1 MCRFCLKKRYKRRER
16 FCRYIGGD
24 WTFTYLLGRKKKI
37 FMKLTLIWQSE
48 KLDKMNGV
56 LSVFSFSV
64 EWAAFDALR
73 DCTSSK
79 LQLLH
84 WVPEQRVWN
93 KKLSLAFVLP
103 WRPCRQA
110 SPQKHACGTRLFAN
124 RPMIRNWTKN
134 SLNIFTFLNRFFSIL
149 NSIKKGTGQHTYL
162 VL

>member
-1 MCRFCLKKRYKRRER
+1 MLRFCSNKRYKRRER
-16 FCRYIGGD
+16 FCRYVGED
-24 WTFTYLLGRKKKI
+24 WTFMYLLGRKKKI
-37 FMKLTLIWQSE
+37 FMKLTLIWHSE

-93 KKLSLAFVLP
+93 RKLNLAFVLS

-110 SPQKHACGTRLFAN
+110 SPQKHACGTRLVAN
-124 RPMIRNWTKN
+124 RPIMRNWIQN
-134 SLNIFTFLNRFFSIL
+134 NLNIITFFSRFLFIL
-149 NSIKKGTGQHTYL
+149 YSIKKATEATR
-162 VL
+162 